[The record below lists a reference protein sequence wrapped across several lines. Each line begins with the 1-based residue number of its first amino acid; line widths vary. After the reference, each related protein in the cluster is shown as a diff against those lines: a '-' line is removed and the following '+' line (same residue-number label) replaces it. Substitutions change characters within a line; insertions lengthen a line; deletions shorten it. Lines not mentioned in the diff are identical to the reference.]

1 MTDSPTLLLLIR
13 DDILRLEQQTTE
25 HRRESAHEHHENR
38 KSIESLAETVRRQ
51 NGRVQKLET
60 RAETTEAVAAALSAQ
75 ASTTAEVLKD
85 KAHDV
90 ADALKERAE
99 DVRVEFA
106 ANRASG
112 DSRRIVMFS
121 LLSSVVSGSAVATVA
136 AALHFL

>member
-13 DDILRLEQQTTE
+13 DDIARIETQAAE

-51 NGRVQKLET
+51 NGRVQKLEV
-60 RAETTEAVAAALSAQ
+60 RAETSEAVASALAAQ
-75 ASTTAEVLKD
+75 ASVTAEVLKD

-99 DVRVEFA
+99 DTRVEFA

-112 DSRRIVMFS
+112 DTRRIVVFS
-121 LLSSVVSGSAVATVA
+121 LVTSLMSGGGVAL
-136 AALHFL
+136 ALKLFG